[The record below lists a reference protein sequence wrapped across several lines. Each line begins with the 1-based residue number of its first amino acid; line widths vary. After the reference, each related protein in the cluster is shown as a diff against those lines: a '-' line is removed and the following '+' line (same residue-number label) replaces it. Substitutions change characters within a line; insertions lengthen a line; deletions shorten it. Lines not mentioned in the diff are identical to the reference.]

1 MDVSL
6 GDLIIAY
13 RKAKNDAFYEN
24 GHLSAEDFV
33 FYESKLE
40 KNLKELQGAL
50 KGKDLTW
57 FERVK
62 FTGEHTFLPKS
73 IDIDNNTSA
82 ESDTH
87 IFRSNSS
94 RNFEPAESKSAQ
106 FRLIGFR
113 HSVNFHILCSL
124 WVDKVGYKL
133 ETLLSENAYG
143 CRLRKP
149 NNPSNSKAVSDDN
162 GLVDLPSHFRKYIFD
177 YKRWQ
182 KNALI
187 KAQKSLENGDS
198 IAILTT
204 DIQKFYHKI
213 APSFLLE
220 EDFLSMLGNN
230 PLSRSERELTEILIL
245 AYGAWSDH
253 VIASKDNWIEKYTTT
268 ENGKKHVGIPI
279 ALSASKVI
287 ANLYLIQ
294 FDRDVENNVEPIFYG
309 RYVDDIILILKN
321 NGKINSHDDFWS
333 KLRSLFKGKNHQE
346 AEENG
351 NRIHTYTLEYSD
363 FWSAE
368 LVFPIDKEK
377 LFLLEP
383 GNGELFLETVKDAMD
398 ESSSEWRMMPDPDN
412 DLSNLGR
419 KIVGANSDI
428 TEKVSGFRKANG
440 VSIKRMGFSI
450 ELRNMEVL
458 VQLLDKST
466 VKPYLNR
473 FFQIVN
479 SQIVS
484 PEGIF
489 TYFHYYPRLLALT
502 VSSESLELASSL
514 IKRLNNSF
522 EILSKVCKDPE
533 LRFMKKY
540 CWQLIKE
547 SVFKSLNPYS
557 ANIETFVTDLERELT
572 KSSGRNDNQTFKSLQ
587 AKAEAFITYD
597 LHNVP
602 LKFWIL
608 DDPFFTGKLLSSW
621 KSEKPRGSSD
631 AYRLRERA
639 YLSGELLKS
648 VKLSSN
654 LKQFTLLIWEQ
665 LNNRLDDVN
674 FQVPSSFFFYTRPF
688 NYLDITS
695 YCPNWPYRTD
705 FDFQQTF
712 GRLFYPEAIPDY
724 SPNFGANTEHE
735 FNDSDRLHPIKLANY
750 SFDHEPTIAVVNIE
764 TKDESWLAD
773 VKQRADPDGKRVIR
787 IFQLIS
793 GIMGCGEKID
803 YIVFPE
809 LSIPYGLLRYIAGK
823 LSVQGIS
830 IIAGVTY
837 KHFPVTTPSIGETGY
852 VKNELVY
859 LLYQRVNGFGMHL
872 QIRQSKSQAALH
884 EESELW
890 KIGGRVMITDSVK
903 YLINDRGFLFS
914 GLICNE
920 LLSIKYRHQL
930 LGEVDALIIV
940 EWNKDLE
947 TYDPIVSA
955 TANDLHCF
963 VIQVNNRKYGDTR
976 VRAPYK
982 DAWRRDLAR
991 VRGGILDYFVVV
1003 QLEVNSLREFQ
1014 SNHRSPEK
1022 PFKPTPT
1029 GYKMNSEREH
1039 FRLSTKR
1046 QNE

>member
-24 GHLSAEDFV
+24 GHLSAEDFA

-40 KNLKELQGAL
+40 KNLEELQGAL
-50 KGKDLTW
+50 RVKDLTW
-57 FERVK
+57 FKNVK
-62 FTGEHTFLPKS
+62 FTGDHTFLPKS
-73 IDIDNNTSA
+73 IHVENIISK

-87 IFRSNSS
+87 IFRSNSN
-94 RNFEPAESKSAQ
+94 RVFESAEFKSAQ

-113 HSVNFHILCSL
+113 HSVHFHVLCSL

-149 NNPSNSKAVSDDN
+149 KGSANSKATSEDN
-162 GLVDLPSHFRKYIFD
+162 GVADLPSHFRKYIFD

-182 KNALI
+182 KTALL
-187 KAQKSLENGDS
+187 KAQKSLINGDF

-204 DIQKFYHKI
+204 DIQKFYHRI
-213 APSFLLE
+213 DPHFLLE
-220 EDFLSMLGNN
+220 EGFLSLLGDNS
-230 PLSRSERELTEILIL
+230 LSRFERELTEILIS
-245 AYGAWSDH
+245 AYSAWSDR
-253 VIASKDNWIEKYTTT
+253 VIASNDNWIQKYVTT
-268 ENGKKHVGIPI
+268 ENNKVHVGIPI

-287 ANLYLIQ
+287 ANLYLTQ
-294 FDRDVENNVEPIFYG
+294 FDRDIENNVEPIFYG

-321 NGKINSHDDFWS
+321 NGTINSHDDFWS
-333 KLRSLFKGKNHQE
+333 KLRSRFKGESYQE
-346 AEENG
+346 TEENG

-363 FWSAE
+363 SWAAE
-368 LVFPIDKEK
+368 LIFPIDKEK

-383 GNGELFLETVKDAMD
+383 GNGELFLETVKEAMD
-398 ESSSEWRMMPDPDN
+398 ESSSEWRMMPDPEN

-440 VSIKRMGFSI
+440 ISVKRMGFSI

-466 VKPYLNR
+466 VKPYLLK

-502 VSSESLELASSL
+502 VSSENLELASSFTR
-514 IKRLNNSF
+514 RLNHSF
-522 EILSKVCKDPE
+522 KILGEVCRDPE
-533 LRFMKKY
+533 LRLMKKY

-557 ANIETFVTDLERELT
+557 GNIEAFVVDLERELT
-572 KSSGRNDNQTFKSLQ
+572 KSSGKYDNQTFKSLQ
-587 AKAEAFITYD
+587 AKAEAFISYD

-602 LKFWIL
+602 LKFWVL
-608 DDPFFTGKLLSSW
+608 DDPLFTRKLLSSW
-621 KSEKPRGSSD
+621 ESEKPRGSSD

-639 YLSGELLKS
+639 YVSEKILDS
-648 VKLSSN
+648 VKLSNN
-654 LKQFTLLIWEQ
+654 LKQFTFLIWEQ
-665 LNNRLDDVN
+665 LNSGLNN
-674 FQVPSSFFFYTRPF
+674 ENIHVPSSFFFYTRPF

-712 GRLFYPEAIPDY
+712 GRLFFPEAIPNY
-724 SPNFGANTEHE
+724 SPNVVTNGKYE
-735 FNDSDRLHPIKLANY
+735 FNDSDRIHPITLANY
-750 SFDHEPTIAVVNIE
+750 SFDHEPAIAVVNIE
-764 TKDESWLAD
+764 TKEESWIAD
-773 VKQRADPDGKRVIR
+773 VKQKTEPDGKRVIR
-787 IFQLIS
+787 IFKLIS
-793 GIMGCGEKID
+793 NIMACGEKVD

-809 LSIPYGLLRYIAGK
+809 LSIPHDLLRYIAGK

-837 KHFPVTTPSIGETGY
+837 RHFPATKPSIGETGY
-852 VKNELVY
+852 VQNELAY

-872 QIRQSKSQAALH
+872 QIRQSKSQAAIH

-890 KIGGRVMITDSVK
+890 KVGGRVMISDSVK

-920 LLSIKYRHQL
+920 LLSIRYRYQL
-930 LGEVDALIIV
+930 LGKVDALIIV
-940 EWNKDLE
+940 EWNQDLE

-976 VRAPYK
+976 VRAPFK
-982 DAWRRDLAR
+982 DSWRRDIAR
-991 VRGGILDYFVVV
+991 VRGGVLDYFVVV
-1003 QLEVNSLREFQ
+1003 RLEVNNLRDFQ

-1029 GYKMNSEREH
+1029 GYKIGRNRKE
-1039 FRLSTKR
+1039 FRLGKKK
-1046 QNE
+1046 

>member
-33 FYESKLE
+33 FYESKLK
-40 KNLKELQGAL
+40 KNLEELQEAL
-50 KGKDLTW
+50 RSKDLAW

-62 FTGEHTFLPKS
+62 FTGDHTFLPKS
-73 IDIDNNTSA
+73 IDLDNITSA

-87 IFRSNSS
+87 IFRSNYSEVFNS
-94 RNFEPAESKSAQ
+94 GEFKTAQ

-113 HSVNFHILCSL
+113 HSVHFHVLCSL
-124 WVDKVGYKL
+124 WVDKVGYKF

-149 NNPSNSKAVSDDN
+149 KNSANSKVVSENN
-162 GLVDLPSHFRKYIFD
+162 GVSDLPSHFRKYIFD

-182 KNALI
+182 KTALL
-187 KAQKSLENGDS
+187 KAQKSLENGNS

-204 DIQKFYHKI
+204 DIQKFYHRI
-213 APSFLLE
+213 DPSFLLE
-220 EDFLSMLGNN
+220 EGFLSLLGDN
-230 PLSRSERELTEILIL
+230 PLSRMERELTEILIS
-245 AYGAWSDH
+245 AYFAWSDH
-253 VIASKDNWIEKYTTT
+253 VTASNDKWVEKYKTTG
-268 ENGKKHVGIPI
+268 NGREHVGIPI

-309 RYVDDIILILKN
+309 RYVDDIVLILSN
-321 NGKINSHDDFWS
+321 NGNINSHDDFWS
-333 KLRSLFKGKNHQE
+333 KIRGRFEGKNSQ
-346 AEENG
+346 G
-351 NRIHTYTLEYSD
+351 NDRYGKRHTYTLEYSS

-368 LVFPIDKEK
+368 VIFPIDKEK

-383 GNGELFLETVKDAMD
+383 GNGELFLETVKEAMN

-440 VSIKRMGFSI
+440 ISVKRMGFSI

-458 VQLLDKST
+458 VQLLDNST
-466 VKPYLNR
+466 VKPYLNK

-502 VSSESLELASSL
+502 VSSESLELASSF

-522 EILSKVCKDPE
+522 EVLSKVCKDSE

-557 ANIETFVTDLERELT
+557 SNIETFVTDLERELT

-608 DDPFFTGKLLSSW
+608 DDPVFTGKLLSSW

-648 VKLSSN
+648 LKLSSN
-654 LKQFTLLIWEQ
+654 LTQFTLLIWEQ
-665 LNNRLDDVN
+665 INSGVDNENL
-674 FQVPSSFFFYTRPF
+674 QVPSSFFFYTRPF

-724 SPNFGANTEHE
+724 SPNAAAKGVHE
-735 FNDSDRLHPIKLANY
+735 FNDSDRLHSIKLANY
-750 SFDHEPTIAVVNIE
+750 NFDHEPVIAVVNIE

-773 VKQRADPDGKRVIR
+773 VKQRAEPDGKRVIR

-793 GIMGCGEKID
+793 GVMGCGEKID
-803 YIVFPE
+803 YIFFPE
-809 LSIPYGLLRYIAGK
+809 LSIPHDLLRYIAGK
-823 LSVQGIS
+823 LSIQGIS

-837 KHFPVTTPSIGETGY
+837 KHFPVKAPSIGEAGY

-872 QIRQSKSQAALH
+872 QIRQNKSEAAIH

-890 KIGGRVMITDSVK
+890 RVGGRIMISDDVK
-903 YLINDRGFLFS
+903 YIIKDRGFHFS

-930 LGEVDALIIV
+930 LGKVDALIIV

-955 TANDLHCF
+955 TANDLHCY

-982 DAWRRDLAR
+982 DAWRRDIAR

-1014 SNHRSPEK
+1014 SNHRSPDK

-1029 GYKMNSEREH
+1029 GYKMSPERKQI
-1039 FRLSTKR
+1039 RLSISRKK
-1046 QNE
+1046 

>member
-40 KNLKELQGAL
+40 ENLIKLQQAL
-50 KGKDLTW
+50 KAKDFAWITSI
-57 FERVK
+57 E
-62 FTGEHTFLPKS
+62 FTGKHSFLPKGIT
-73 IDIDNNTSA
+73 IDHNTFT

-87 IFRSNSS
+87 IYRSNSVKV
-94 RNFEPAESKSAQ
+94 FESAKFNSAQ

-113 HSVNFHILCSL
+113 HSVHFHVICSL

-133 ETLLSENAYG
+133 ETLLSKNAYG

-149 NNPSNSKAVSDDN
+149 KNSANPKAVSEEN
-162 GLVDLPSHFRKYIFD
+162 GVADLPSHFRKYIFD

-182 KNALI
+182 KTALL

-204 DIQKFYHKI
+204 DIQKFYHRI
-213 APSFLLE
+213 DPSFLLKE
-220 EDFLSMLGNN
+220 GFLSLLGNN
-230 PLSRSERELTEILIL
+230 PLSRLDRELTEILIL
-245 AYGAWSDH
+245 VYGAWSDH
-253 VIASKDNWIEKYTTT
+253 IIASKANWIEKYTTS

-287 ANLYLIQ
+287 ANLYLTQ

-321 NGKINSHDDFWS
+321 NDNINSHDDFWTM
-333 KLRSLFKGKNHQE
+333 LRDRFKGISHVDESKKLH
-346 AEENG
+346 
-351 NRIHTYTLEYSD
+351 RYTLDYSP

-368 LVFPIDKEK
+368 LIFPIDKEK

-383 GNGELFLETVKDAMD
+383 GNGELFLETVKEAMD
-398 ESSSEWRMMPDPDN
+398 ESSSEWRMMPDPEN
-412 DLSNLGR
+412 DLSNLER
-419 KIVGANSDI
+419 KIVGANSDV

-440 VSIKRMGFSI
+440 ISVKRMGFSI

-458 VQLLDKST
+458 IQLLDKST
-466 VKPYLNR
+466 VKPYLNK

-502 VSSESLELASSL
+502 VSSENLELASSF

-522 EILSKVCKDPE
+522 EILDEVCEDHE
-533 LRFMKKY
+533 LRLMRKY

-557 ANIETFVTDLERELT
+557 SNIETFVTDLERELT

-608 DDPFFTGKLLSSW
+608 DDSNFTIKLLSSW

-631 AYRLRERA
+631 AYRLRQRA
-639 YLSGELLKS
+639 YLSGELLKF

-654 LKQFTLLIWEQ
+654 LKQFTSLIWEQ
-665 LNNRLDDVN
+665 LNNRLDNVN

-712 GRLFYPEAIPDY
+712 GRLYYPEAIPHY
-724 SPNFGANTEHE
+724 SPNAAEKGVHE
-735 FNDSDRLHPIKLANY
+735 YNDSDRLHPIKLANY
-750 SFDHEPTIAVVNIE
+750 NFDHEPVIAVVNIE

-773 VKQRADPDGKRVIR
+773 VKQRIDPDGKRVIR

-809 LSIPYGLLRYIAGK
+809 LSIPHDLLRYIAGK
-823 LSVQGIS
+823 LTVQGIS

-837 KHFPVTTPSIGETGY
+837 KHFPVTTPRVGETGY

-872 QIRQSKSQAALH
+872 QIRQNKSEAAIH

-890 KIGGRVMITDSVK
+890 RVGGRIMITDNVK
-903 YLINDRGFLFS
+903 YLIKDRGFLFS

-920 LLSIKYRHQL
+920 LLSINYRHQL
-930 LGEVDALIIV
+930 LGEIDALIIV

-955 TANDLHCF
+955 TANDLHCY

-982 DAWRRDLAR
+982 DAWRRDIAR

-1003 QLEVNSLREFQ
+1003 RLEINSLREFQ
-1014 SNHRSPEK
+1014 SHHRSPDK

-1029 GYKMNSEREH
+1029 GYKMSSDREH
-1039 FRLSTKR
+1039 LRLKTKR

>member
-6 GDLIIAY
+6 RDLIIAY

-40 KNLKELQGAL
+40 DNLEKLQQAL
-50 KGKDLTW
+50 KVKDLTW
-57 FERVK
+57 FKSIE
-62 FTGEHTFLPKS
+62 FTGKYSFLPKS
-73 IDIDNNTSA
+73 LDIDYNTPL
-82 ESDTH
+82 EIDTH
-87 IFRSNSS
+87 IFKSNSIK
-94 RNFEPAESKSAQ
+94 NFESAELKSAN

-113 HSVNFHILCSL
+113 HSVHFHVLCSL

-149 NNPSNSKAVSDDN
+149 KNPANSKAVSEDN
-162 GLVDLPSHFRKYIFD
+162 GLADLPSHFRKYIFD
-177 YKRWQ
+177 YKKWQ
-182 KNALI
+182 KTALL

-204 DIQKFYHKI
+204 DIQKFYHRI
-213 APSFLLE
+213 DPNFLLE
-220 EDFLSMLGNN
+220 ENFLSLLGDN

-245 AYGAWSDH
+245 AYCAWSDH
-253 VIASKDNWIEKYTTT
+253 VIASKAKWIEKYTTT
-268 ENGKKHVGIPI
+268 ENDKIHVGIPI

-294 FDRDVENNVEPIFYG
+294 FDRDVEDNVEPLFYG

-321 NGKINSHDDFWS
+321 NGNINSHDDFWS
-333 KLRSLFKGKNHQE
+333 KLSGRFKGSNHQKIDE
-346 AEENG
+346 FG
-351 NRIHTYTLEYSD
+351 KRTHTYTLHYSF

-368 LVFPIDKEK
+368 LIFPIDKEK

-383 GNGELFLETVKDAMD
+383 GNGELFLETVKESMD

-440 VSIKRMGFSI
+440 ISVKRMGFSI

-466 VKPYLNR
+466 VKPYLIK

-502 VSSESLELASSL
+502 VSSENLELASSFAR
-514 IKRLNNSF
+514 RLSYSF
-522 EILSKVCKDPE
+522 EILGKVCKDPE
-533 LRFMKKY
+533 LPLLRKY

-557 ANIETFVTDLERELT
+557 SNIEAFVVDLERELT
-572 KSSGRNDNQTFKSLQ
+572 KSSGRNDNQTFNSLQ

-602 LKFWIL
+602 LKFWVS
-608 DDPFFTGKLLSSW
+608 DDPLFTRKLLSSW
-621 KSEKPRGSSD
+621 KSEKPRGNSD

-654 LKQFTLLIWEQ
+654 LEQFTLLIWEQ
-665 LNNRLDDVN
+665 INSGFDNENL
-674 FQVPSSFFFYTRPF
+674 QVPSSFFFFTRPF

-695 YCPNWPYRTD
+695 YCPNWLYRTD

-712 GRLFYPEAIPDY
+712 GRLFFPEAIPDY
-724 SPNFGANTEHE
+724 SPNAAAKGVHE
-735 FNDSDRLHPIKLANY
+735 FNDSDRLHSIKLANY
-750 SFDHEPTIAVVNIE
+750 NFDHEPAIAVVNIE

-773 VKQRADPDGKRVIR
+773 VKQRTDPDGRRVIR

-793 GIMGCGEKID
+793 DIMVCGEKID
-803 YIVFPE
+803 YIIFPE
-809 LSIPYGLLRYIAGK
+809 LSIPHGLLRYIAGK
-823 LSVQGIS
+823 LSIQGIS

-837 KHFPVTTPSIGETGY
+837 KHFPVTTPSKGETGY

-859 LLYQRVNGFGMHL
+859 LLFQRVNGFGMHL
-872 QIRQSKSQAALH
+872 QVRQSKSQAAIH

-890 KIGGRVMITDSVK
+890 KIGGMVMITDSVK

-930 LGEVDALIIV
+930 LGKVDALIIV

-947 TYDPIVSA
+947 TYDPIISA
-955 TANDLHCF
+955 TANDLHCY

-982 DAWRRDLAR
+982 DAWRRDIAR

-1014 SNHRSPEK
+1014 SHHRSPDK

-1029 GYKMNSEREH
+1029 GYKMSPERKQI
-1039 FRLSTKR
+1039 RLSTNRKK
-1046 QNE
+1046 